1 MNHSYATYPG
11 VQNVLGASYTLT
23 HGITPSVVSFQIA
36 PQTQDIA
43 AIGPVVFY
51 HGALTLTLLDCKAD
65 QASMVRGTDGTLVAF
80 TAADRRWRWKFGE
93 IYGTYNQLDSDGKVI
108 PDSEKT
114 PQQLAQLLLDA
125 MGESADVSQIPNNA
139 RPPVDWV
146 GANPAEELA
155 DLLESFGMVVVLGIT
170 GAVSLLP
177 QGVGAALPV
186 NEYLIEQE
194 ISSNPPE
201 MPAQIRV
208 LGAPVRYQARLLLE
222 PVGYEI
228 SGALKHIDDLSYKPA
243 GGWEKQSMFFPGVVG
258 DEERKLAVRDIFRL
272 YRIADT
278 QGKTPRTVVATP
290 DGVSVEKLRQILPLE
305 RGLVLTG
312 IDQNGVRRRKPE
324 AVYGI
329 YYLGN
334 TSQEFPRNSTQS
346 DNYQY
351 KGRFDVDYDRGLV
364 RFDDQITAY
373 NADTKLFQAPAVLYL
388 ECSFLVRHRTEGSA
402 FRYFWQIPTLAPSG
416 YGVDVVRHEEL
427 VWEKYEAYP
436 PPGNAAVWVD
446 KIARSELD
454 PVADYYA
461 RGRLASYVSANGAS
475 GKYVGLQAINPDGA
489 IQQVTWEI
497 GGGGCY
503 TSASRLYEPNPYV
516 PPYKERRVMDMQR
529 AQRRAVRNQ
538 GKPRP

>member
-1 MNHSYATYPG
+1 
-11 VQNVLGASYTLT
+11 
-23 HGITPSVVSFQIA
+23 
-36 PQTQDIA
+36 
-43 AIGPVVFY
+43 
-51 HGALTLTLLDCKAD
+51 
-65 QASMVRGTDGTLVAF
+65 
-80 TAADRRWRWKFGE
+80 
-93 IYGTYNQLDSDGKVI
+93 
-108 PDSEKT
+108 
-114 PQQLAQLLLDA
+114 
-125 MGESADVSQIPNNA
+125 
-139 RPPVDWV
+139 
-146 GANPAEELA
+146 
-155 DLLESFGMVVVLGIT
+155 
-170 GAVSLLP
+170 
-177 QGVGAALPV
+177 
-186 NEYLIEQE
+186 
-194 ISSNPPE
+194 
-201 MPAQIRV
+201 
-208 LGAPVRYQARLLLE
+208 
-222 PVGYEI
+222 
-228 SGALKHIDDLSYKPA
+228 
-243 GGWEKQSMFFPGVVG
+243 MFFPGVVG

-324 AVYGI
+324 AVYGV

-351 KGRFDVDYDRGLV
+351 KQRFEVDYDRGLV
-364 RFDDQITAY
+364 RFDDQVTAY

-388 ECSFLVRHRTEGSA
+388 ECSFLVRHRTEGSE

-416 YGVDVVRHEEL
+416 YGVDVVRHEEI
-427 VWEKYEAYP
+427 VWEKYESYP

-446 KIARSELD
+446 KIVRSELD
-454 PVADYYA
+454 AVADYYA
-461 RGRLASYVSANGAS
+461 SGRLASYVSANGAS

-497 GGGGCY
+497 GGSGCY